1 MTRWIFFLIFFLLS
15 SFYASQALRT
25 LQIGRWVLPTYW
37 LICAATLAFIYYQL
51 SNEISVENEF
61 FRTYA
66 IGAYIMLFVFQSFL
80 ILFLFSEDIF
90 RIVRAI
96 ISFFNPDM
104 GPVWASRRKFVSQL
118 ALGVAAV
125 PTLGLLYG
133 IFKGKYNYKVLRYTL
148 TFDDLPDAFDGFQMA
163 QVSDFHCGSFDN
175 RARVQYGI
183 DLVNKQEADVIVFT
197 GDIVNNRAVELEPWK
212 KILGTLSA
220 KNGVY
225 SVLGN
230 HDYGDYYPW
239 DSEAAKADNLTDLVR
254 LQKEMGYQ
262 LLRNEHAILEK
273 EGSHLAIV
281 GVENWGTGGFK
292 KAGDL
297 NAALSG
303 LDQKTFKILL
313 SHDPSHWQVEVKE
326 GNVRIPLT
334 LSGHTHGMQF
344 GIEIPGLIKWSP
356 VKWRYPYWAGVY
368 KENNRF
374 LNVNRGFG
382 FLAYPGRF
390 GIWPEISVI
399 TLKKS
404 V

>member
-37 LICAATLAFIYYQL
+37 LICAVTLAFIYYQL

-148 TFDDLPDAFDGFQMA
+148 TFDDLPDAFDGFQIA

-175 RARVQYGI
+175 PARVQYGI

-239 DSEAAKADNLTDLVR
+239 DSEVAKADNLSDLVR

-273 EGSHLAIV
+273 EGSQIAIL

-356 VKWRYPYWAGVY
+356 VQWRYPYWAGVY

-404 V
+404 A

>member
-80 ILFLFSEDIF
+80 VLFLFSEDIF

-148 TFDDLPDAFDGFQMA
+148 TFDDLPDAFDGFQIA

-254 LQKEMGYQ
+254 IQKEMGYQ

-273 EGSHLAIV
+273 EGSQLAIV

-303 LDQKTFKILL
+303 LDQKAFKILL

-404 V
+404 A

>member
-80 ILFLFSEDIF
+80 VLFLFSEDIF

-148 TFDDLPDAFDGFQMA
+148 TFDDLPDVFDGFQIA

-254 LQKEMGYQ
+254 IQKEMGYQ

-273 EGSHLAIV
+273 EGSQLAIV

-404 V
+404 A

>member
-80 ILFLFSEDIF
+80 VLFLFSEDIF

-148 TFDDLPDAFDGFQMA
+148 TFDDLPDVFDGFQIA

-197 GDIVNNRAVELEPWK
+197 GDIVNNRAAELEPWK

-254 LQKEMGYQ
+254 IQKEMGYQ

-273 EGSHLAIV
+273 EGSQLAIV

-404 V
+404 A

>member
-37 LICAATLAFIYYQL
+37 LICAVTLAFIYYQL

-148 TFDDLPDAFDGFQMA
+148 TFDDLPDAFDGFQIA

-183 DLVNKQEADVIVFT
+183 DLVNKQQADVIVFT

-239 DSEAAKADNLTDLVR
+239 DSEVAKADNLSDLVR

-273 EGSHLAIV
+273 EGSQIAIL

-356 VKWRYPYWAGVY
+356 VQWRYPYWAGVY

-404 V
+404 A

>member
-148 TFDDLPDAFDGFQMA
+148 TFDDLPDAFDGFQIA

-239 DSEAAKADNLTDLVR
+239 DSEAAKADNLSDLVR

-273 EGSHLAIV
+273 EGSQIAIL

-356 VKWRYPYWAGVY
+356 VQWRYPYWAGVY

-404 V
+404 A

>member
-37 LICAATLAFIYYQL
+37 LICAVTLAFIYYQL

-80 ILFLFSEDIF
+80 VLFLFSEDIF

-148 TFDDLPDAFDGFQMA
+148 TFDDLPDAFDGFQIA

-239 DSEAAKADNLTDLVR
+239 DSEAAKADNLSDLVR

-273 EGSHLAIV
+273 EGSQIAIL

-356 VKWRYPYWAGVY
+356 VQWRYPYWAGVY

-404 V
+404 A

>member
-37 LICAATLAFIYYQL
+37 LICAVTLAFIYYQL

-148 TFDDLPDAFDGFQMA
+148 TFDDLPDAFDGFQIA

-356 VKWRYPYWAGVY
+356 VQWRYPYWAGVY

>member
-80 ILFLFSEDIF
+80 VLFLFSEDIF

-96 ISFFNPDM
+96 TSFFNPDM

-148 TFDDLPDAFDGFQMA
+148 TFDDLPDVFDGFQIA

-183 DLVNKQEADVIVFT
+183 DLVNKQQADVIVFT

-254 LQKEMGYQ
+254 IQKEMGYQ

-273 EGSHLAIV
+273 EGSQLAIV

-404 V
+404 A

>member
-37 LICAATLAFIYYQL
+37 LICAVTLAFIYYQL

-148 TFDDLPDAFDGFQMA
+148 TFDDLPDAFDGFQIA

-262 LLRNEHAILEK
+262 LLRNEHAILQK
-273 EGSHLAIV
+273 EGSQLAIV

-356 VKWRYPYWAGVY
+356 VQWRYPYWAGVY

>member
-37 LICAATLAFIYYQL
+37 LICAVTLAFIYYQL

-80 ILFLFSEDIF
+80 VLFLFSEDIF

-148 TFDDLPDAFDGFQMA
+148 TFDDLPDAFDGFQIA

-183 DLVNKQEADVIVFT
+183 DLVNKQQADVIVFT

-273 EGSHLAIV
+273 EGSQLAIV

-292 KAGDL
+292 KVGDL

-404 V
+404 A

>member
-61 FRTYA
+61 FRPYA

-80 ILFLFSEDIF
+80 VLFLFSEDIF

-148 TFDDLPDAFDGFQMA
+148 TFDDLPDAFDGFQIA

-183 DLVNKQEADVIVFT
+183 DLVNKQQADVIVFT

-254 LQKEMGYQ
+254 IQKEMGYQ

-273 EGSHLAIV
+273 EGSQLAIV

-404 V
+404 A

>member
-80 ILFLFSEDIF
+80 VLFLFSEDIF

-148 TFDDLPDAFDGFQMA
+148 TFDDLPDAFDGFQIA

>member
-37 LICAATLAFIYYQL
+37 LICAVTLAFIYYQL

-148 TFDDLPDAFDGFQMA
+148 TFDDLPDAFDGFQIA

-239 DSEAAKADNLTDLVR
+239 DSEAAKADNLSDLVR

-273 EGSHLAIV
+273 EGSQIAIL

-356 VKWRYPYWAGVY
+356 VQWRYPYWAGVY

-404 V
+404 A

>member
-37 LICAATLAFIYYQL
+37 LICAVTLAFIYYQL

-80 ILFLFSEDIF
+80 VLFLFSEDIF

-148 TFDDLPDAFDGFQMA
+148 TFDDLPDAFDGFQIA

-273 EGSHLAIV
+273 EGSQIAIL

-356 VKWRYPYWAGVY
+356 VQWRYPYWAGVY

-404 V
+404 A

>member
-37 LICAATLAFIYYQL
+37 LICAVTLAFIYYQL

-148 TFDDLPDAFDGFQMA
+148 TFDDLPDAFDGFQIA

-273 EGSHLAIV
+273 EGSQLAIV

-356 VKWRYPYWAGVY
+356 VQWRYPYWAGVY

>member
-37 LICAATLAFIYYQL
+37 LICAVTLAFIYYQL

-80 ILFLFSEDIF
+80 VLFLFSEDIF

-148 TFDDLPDAFDGFQMA
+148 TFDDLPDAFDGFQIA

-183 DLVNKQEADVIVFT
+183 DLVNKQQADVIVFT

-254 LQKEMGYQ
+254 IQKEMGYQ

-273 EGSHLAIV
+273 EGSQLAIV

-404 V
+404 A

>member
-37 LICAATLAFIYYQL
+37 LICAVTLAFIYYQL

-148 TFDDLPDAFDGFQMA
+148 TFDDLPDAFDGFQIA

-273 EGSHLAIV
+273 EGSQIAIL

-356 VKWRYPYWAGVY
+356 VQWRYPYWAGVY

-404 V
+404 A

>member
-37 LICAATLAFIYYQL
+37 LICAVTLAFIYYQL

-148 TFDDLPDAFDGFQMA
+148 TFDDLPDAFDGFQIA

-273 EGSHLAIV
+273 EGSQIAIL

>member
-37 LICAATLAFIYYQL
+37 LICAVTLAFIYYQL

-148 TFDDLPDAFDGFQMA
+148 TFDDLPDAFDGFQIA

-254 LQKEMGYQ
+254 IQKEMGYQ

-273 EGSHLAIV
+273 EGSQIAIL

-404 V
+404 A